1 MVVVHVRGK
10 SWYILDY
17 FFSGFPVVSA
27 FPPCDVA
34 LNVAL
39 TTKSIS
45 LAMSDILAAHE
56 AIHVL
61 CVASSPSIFDI
72 IVATKWWLGY
82 R

>member
-1 MVVVHVRGK
+1 MMVVHVGGGT
-10 SWYILDY
+10 SYILDY
-17 FFSGFPVVSA
+17 FFSGFPVISA
-27 FPPCDVA
+27 FPLCDVA

-39 TTKSIS
+39 TTKFIS
-45 LAMSDILAAHE
+45 LAMADILAAHE

-61 CVASSPSIFDI
+61 CVAPSPSIFDI